1 LVRIFE
7 STQIQLAMSVTF
19 LDNAATTP
27 LEPRV
32 KEEMVRMMDNFGNPS
47 STHVSGRGAK
57 IEVEVV
63 RKRIAQKI
71 GAEPGEI
78 FFTSGGTEA
87 DNMALFCS
95 VRDLGVKRIIT
106 TTIEHHAVGH
116 PVEFMVER
124 GEIEAVY
131 LSLNEFGDIDTAEL
145 ESLLQE
151 GPKTLV
157 SLMFA
162 NNEIGN
168 LHPVAEISALCQKY
182 NALFHSDTVQAM
194 GHLPISVK
202 DVHYDFLT
210 CSAHKIHG
218 PKGVGFAYVRS
229 GLKIK
234 PLIQG
239 GAQERNM
246 RAGTEN
252 TIGICA
258 LGKAFEIAN
267 EEMAEDQKRIES
279 LKTKV
284 IQEVQKIVPGVKFF
298 GRSAEL
304 DKSLYTVLSIAF
316 PKTNNDMLTFSF
328 DIKGISVSGGSA
340 CTSGSNQGS
349 HVIRALGDWTADYQP
364 VRVSFSKFNTEE
376 CINRFLG
383 ALREIYAEHTVA

>member
-1 LVRIFE
+1 MGVI
-7 STQIQLAMSVTF
+7 F

-32 KEEMVRMMDNFGNPS
+32 KQEMIRMMENFGNPS
-47 STHVSGRGAK
+47 STHLSGRGAK
-57 IEVEVV
+57 VEVEVV
-63 RKRIAQKI
+63 RKRIAKTI
-71 GAEPGEI
+71 GAQPSEI

-95 VRDLGVKRIIT
+95 VRDLGVERIIT

-116 PVEFMVER
+116 PVEFMAGR
-124 GEIEAVY
+124 GEVEAEY
-131 LSLNEFGDIDTAEL
+131 LSINEHGDIDLGEL
-145 ESLLQE
+145 EALLKD

-168 LHPVAEISALCQKY
+168 LNPVDEIGALCQKY
-182 NALFHSDTVQAM
+182 DALFHSDTVQAM
-194 GHLPISVK
+194 GHLPINVSETP
-202 DVHYDFLT
+202 YDFLT

-218 PKGVGFAYVRS
+218 PKGVGFAYVRA
-229 GLKIK
+229 GLKIN

-258 LGKAFEIAN
+258 LGKAFEVATS
-267 EEMAEDQKRIES
+267 EMSEDRKKVEG
-279 LKTKV
+279 LKKY
-284 IQEVQKIVPGVKFF
+284 IIDEIKSIVPEVRFF

-316 PKTNNDMLTFSF
+316 PKTENEMLTFTL
-328 DIKGISVSGGSA
+328 DMKGINISGGSA

-364 VRVSFSKFNTEE
+364 VRVSFSKFNTKE
-376 CINRFLG
+376 CAEGFLN
-383 ALREIYAEHTVA
+383 AVREIFAVKQEA

>member
-1 LVRIFE
+1 MGVI
-7 STQIQLAMSVTF
+7 F

-32 KEEMVRMMDNFGNPS
+32 KDEMIRMMDNFGNPS
-47 STHVSGRGAK
+47 STHLSGRGAK
-57 IEVEVV
+57 VEVEVV
-63 RKRIAQKI
+63 RKRIAKSI

-95 VRDLGVKRIIT
+95 VRDLGVQRIIT
-106 TTIEHHAVGH
+106 TKIEHHAVGH

-124 GEIEAVY
+124 GEVEAAY
-131 LSLNEFGDIDTAEL
+131 LAVDAKGDIDLNEL
-145 ESLLQE
+145 ESLLKD

-168 LHPVAEISALCQKY
+168 LNPVAEISVLCKKY
-182 NALFHSDTVQAM
+182 EALFHSDTVQAM
-194 GHLPISVK
+194 GHLPINVNK
-202 DVHYDFLT
+202 VTYDFLT

-218 PKGVGFAYVRS
+218 PKGIGFAYVRS

-239 GAQERNM
+239 GAQERNL

-258 LGKAFEIAN
+258 LGKAFAIAT
-267 EEMAEDQKRIES
+267 EEMAEDQKHVEA
-279 LKTKV
+279 LKQYV
-284 IQEVQKIVPGVKFF
+284 IDGVKAVVPGVKFF

-304 DKSLYTVLSIAF
+304 DRSLYTVLSIAI
-316 PKTNNDMLTFSF
+316 PNTGNDMLTFTM
-328 DIKGISVSGGSA
+328 DMKGINVSGGSA

-349 HVIRALGDWTADYQP
+349 HVIRALGEWTSGYQP
-364 VRVSFSKFNTEE
+364 VRVSFSKFNTKDCVEG
-376 CINRFLG
+376 FLN
-383 ALREIYAEHTVA
+383 ALKELYAETPAHV

>member
-1 LVRIFE
+1 
-7 STQIQLAMSVTF
+7 
-19 LDNAATTP
+19 
-27 LEPRV
+27 
-32 KEEMVRMMDNFGNPS
+32 MMENFGNPS
-47 STHVSGRGAK
+47 STHISGRGAK
-57 IEVEVV
+57 VEVEVV
-63 RKRIAQKI
+63 RKRIAQTI
-71 GAEPGEI
+71 GAQPSEI

-124 GEIEAVY
+124 GEVEAAY
-131 LSLNEFGDIDTAEL
+131 LSVNEHGDIDLNEL
-145 ESLLQE
+145 EALLKQ

-168 LHPVAEISALCQKY
+168 LNPVDEIGALCQQY
-182 NALFHSDTVQAM
+182 DALFHSDTVQAM
-194 GHLPISVK
+194 GHLPINVSETP
-202 DVHYDFLT
+202 YDFLT

-218 PKGVGFAYVRS
+218 PKGIGFAYVRS

-258 LGKAFEIAN
+258 LGKAFEIATA
-267 EEMAEDQKRIES
+267 EMAEDQKKVEA
-279 LKTKV
+279 LKQH
-284 IQEVQKIVPGVKFF
+284 IIDEVQAIVPGVRFF
-298 GRSAEL
+298 GRSSEL

-316 PKTNNDMLTFSF
+316 PKSNNDMLTFSL
-328 DIKGISVSGGSA
+328 DMKGINVSGGSA

-349 HVIRALGDWTADYQP
+349 HVIRALGDWTSEYQP
-364 VRVSFSKFNTEE
+364 VRVSFSKFNTKE
-376 CINRFLG
+376 CAEGFLN
-383 ALREIYAEHTVA
+383 AVREIYAVQEEA

>member
-1 LVRIFE
+1 MGVI
-7 STQIQLAMSVTF
+7 F

-32 KEEMVRMMDNFGNPS
+32 KEEMIRMMDNFGNPS

-57 IEVEVV
+57 VEVEVV
-63 RKRIAQKI
+63 RKRIAKTI
-71 GAEPGEI
+71 GAQPSEI

-124 GEIEAVY
+124 GEVEAAY
-131 LSLNEFGDIDTAEL
+131 LSVNEQGDIDLKEL
-145 ESLLQE
+145 EAFLKE

-168 LHPVAEISALCQKY
+168 LNPVNEIGALCKKY
-182 NALFHSDTVQAM
+182 DALFHSDTVQAM
-194 GHLPISVK
+194 GHLPINVSETP
-202 DVHYDFLT
+202 YDFLT

-218 PKGVGFAYVRS
+218 PKGVGFAFVRS

-258 LGKAFEIAN
+258 LGKAFEVATS
-267 EEMAEDQKRIES
+267 EMAEDQKKVES
-279 LKTKV
+279 LKQYIIDEIKS
-284 IQEVQKIVPGVKFF
+284 IVPGVKFF

-316 PKTNNDMLTFSF
+316 PKTENDMLTFTL
-328 DIKGISVSGGSA
+328 DMKGINVSGGSA

-349 HVIRALGDWTADYQP
+349 HVIRSLGEWTADYQP
-364 VRVSFSKFNTEE
+364 VRVSFSKFNTKE
-376 CINRFLG
+376 CAEGFLN
-383 ALREIYAEHTVA
+383 AVREIYAVKQEA

>member
-1 LVRIFE
+1 MGVI
-7 STQIQLAMSVTF
+7 F

-32 KEEMVRMMDNFGNPS
+32 KEEMIRMMDNFGNPS

-63 RKRIAQKI
+63 RKRIAKTI
-71 GAEPGEI
+71 GAEPSEI

-106 TTIEHHAVGH
+106 TTVEHHAVGH
-116 PVEFMVER
+116 PVEFMANR

-131 LSLNEFGDIDTAEL
+131 LSINEHGDIDLNEL
-145 ESLLQE
+145 EELLQT

-168 LHPVAEISALCQKY
+168 LNPVAEISALCQKHD
-182 NALFHSDTVQAM
+182 ALFHSDTVQAM
-194 GHLPISVK
+194 GHLPINVQE
-202 DVHYDFLT
+202 VHYDFLT

-218 PKGVGFAYVRS
+218 PKGVGFAYVRN

-252 TIGICA
+252 TIGICG
-258 LGKAFEIAN
+258 LGKAFEIATS
-267 EEMAEDQKRIES
+267 EMAEDQKRIEA
-279 LKTKV
+279 LKQRV
-284 IQEVQKIVPGVKFF
+284 IDDVKEIVPGVKFF

-304 DKSLYTVLSIAF
+304 ENSLYTVLSIAF
-316 PKTNNDMLTFSF
+316 PKTENDLLTFSF

-349 HVIRALGDWTADYQP
+349 HVIRALGEWTSEYQP
-364 VRVSFSKFNTEE
+364 VRVSFSKFNTEN
-376 CINRFLG
+376 CIEKFLG
-383 ALREIYAEHTVA
+383 ALKEIYKAPQAI

>member
-1 LVRIFE
+1 
-7 STQIQLAMSVTF
+7 MGVTF

-32 KEEMVRMMDNFGNPS
+32 REEMIRMMDNFGNPS

-57 IEVEVV
+57 VEVEVV
-63 RKRIAQKI
+63 RKRIAKAI
-71 GAEPGEI
+71 GAQSGEI

-116 PVEFMVER
+116 PVEFMEER

-131 LSLNEFGDIDTAEL
+131 LSVNEYGDIALEEL
-145 ESLLQE
+145 EEHLQH

-168 LHPVAEISALCQKY
+168 LNPVAEISALCQKY
-182 NALFHSDTVQAM
+182 DALFHSDTVQAM
-194 GHLPISVK
+194 GHLPINVQE
-202 DVHYDFLT
+202 VHYDFLT

-218 PKGVGFAYVRS
+218 PKGVGFAYVKS

-239 GAQERNM
+239 GAQERNL

-258 LGKAFEIAN
+258 LGKAFEIATN
-267 EEMAEDQKRIES
+267 EMGEDQRKIES
-279 LKTKV
+279 LKQRV
-284 IQEVQKIVPGVKFF
+284 ISEVKRIVPGVKFF

-304 DKSLYTVLSIAF
+304 DNSLYTVLSIAF
-316 PKTNNDMLTFSF
+316 PASSNDLLTFSF
-328 DIKGISVSGGSA
+328 DIKGINVSGGSA

-349 HVIRALGDWTADYQP
+349 HVIRSLGAWTADYQP
-364 VRVSFSKFNTEE
+364 VRVSFSKFNSEE
-376 CINRFLG
+376 CVDKFLG
-383 ALREIYAEHTVA
+383 ALEEIYASPQAV

>member
-1 LVRIFE
+1 MGVI
-7 STQIQLAMSVTF
+7 F

-32 KEEMVRMMDNFGNPS
+32 REEMIRMMDNFGNPS
-47 STHVSGRGAK
+47 STHLSGRGAK
-57 IEVEVV
+57 VEVEVV
-63 RKRIAQKI
+63 RKRISKI
-71 GAEPGEI
+71 LGAESGEI

-116 PVEFMVER
+116 PIEFMVER
-124 GEIEAVY
+124 GEVQVQY
-131 LSLNEFGDIDTAEL
+131 LTLNEYGDIDLVEL
-145 ESLLQE
+145 ENLLKN

-157 SLMFA
+157 SLMFS

-168 LHPVAEISALCQKY
+168 LYPVAKISTLCQKY
-182 NALFHSDTVQAM
+182 AALFHSDTVQAM
-194 GHLPISVK
+194 GHLPINVK

-218 PKGVGFAYVRS
+218 PKGIGFVYVKS
-229 GLKIK
+229 GLKVK
-234 PLIQG
+234 PFIQG
-239 GAQERNM
+239 GGQERNL

-258 LGKAFEIAN
+258 LGKAFEIATN
-267 EEMAEDQKRIES
+267 EMAQDQKKVEA
-279 LKTKV
+279 LKTRV
-284 IQEVQKIVPGVKFF
+284 IQEVQRIVPGVKFF

-316 PKTNNDMLTFSF
+316 PKTGNDMLTFSF
-328 DIKGISVSGGSA
+328 DMKGISVSGGSA

-349 HVIRALGDWTADYQP
+349 HVLRGLGAWTEDYQP
-364 VRVSFSKFNTEE
+364 VRVSFSKFNTQD
-376 CINRFLG
+376 CVTGFIQ
-383 ALREIYAEHTVA
+383 ALEEIYAITPAK

>member
-1 LVRIFE
+1 
-7 STQIQLAMSVTF
+7 M
-19 LDNAATTP
+19 DNAATTP

-32 KEEMVRMMDNFGNPS
+32 KDEMIRMMDNFGNPS
-47 STHVSGRGAK
+47 STHLSGRGAK
-57 IEVEVV
+57 VEVEVV
-63 RKRIAQKI
+63 RKRIAKSI
-71 GAEPGEI
+71 GAESGEI

-95 VRDLGVKRIIT
+95 VRDLGVQRIIT
-106 TTIEHHAVGH
+106 TKIEHHAVGH

-124 GEIEAVY
+124 GEVEAAY
-131 LSLNEFGDIDTAEL
+131 LAVDAKGDIDLNEL
-145 ESLLQE
+145 ESLLKD

-168 LHPVAEISALCQKY
+168 LNPVAEISVLCKKY
-182 NALFHSDTVQAM
+182 EALFHSDTVQAM
-194 GHLPISVK
+194 GHLPINVNK
-202 DVHYDFLT
+202 VTYDFLT

-218 PKGVGFAYVRS
+218 PKGIGFAYVRS

-239 GAQERNM
+239 GAQERNL

-258 LGKAFEIAN
+258 LGKAFAIAT
-267 EEMAEDQKRIES
+267 EEMAEDQKHVEA
-279 LKTKV
+279 LKQYV
-284 IQEVQKIVPGVKFF
+284 IDGVKAVVPGVKFF

-304 DKSLYTVLSIAF
+304 DRSLYTVLSIAI
-316 PKTNNDMLTFSF
+316 PNTGNDMLTFTM
-328 DIKGISVSGGSA
+328 DMKGINVSGGSA

-349 HVIRALGDWTADYQP
+349 HVIRALGEWTSGYQP
-364 VRVSFSKFNTEE
+364 VRVSFSKFNTKDCVEG
-376 CINRFLG
+376 FLS
-383 ALREIYAEHTVA
+383 ALKELYAETPAHV

>member
-1 LVRIFE
+1 MGVI
-7 STQIQLAMSVTF
+7 F

-63 RKRIAQKI
+63 RKRIAQQI

-95 VRDLGVKRIIT
+95 VRDLGVQRIIS

-116 PVEFMVER
+116 PIEFMVKR
-124 GEIEAVY
+124 GEVEAVY
-131 LSLNEFGDIDTAEL
+131 LGVNEYGDIDLAQL
-145 ESLLQE
+145 EEFLKE
-151 GPKTLV
+151 EPKTLV
-157 SLMFA
+157 SLMYA

-168 LHPVAEISALCQKY
+168 LHPVGEISALCQKY
-182 NALFHSDTVQAM
+182 GALFHSDTVQAM

-202 DVHYDFLT
+202 DIHYDFLT

-252 TIGICA
+252 TIGICG
-258 LGKAFEIAN
+258 LGKAFEIATSEM
-267 EEMAEDQKRIES
+267 EEDKKRVEA
-279 LKTKV
+279 LKSRV
-284 IQEVQKIVPGVKFF
+284 IKEVQDIVPGVRFF
-298 GRSAEL
+298 GRSSEL
-304 DKSLYTVLSIAF
+304 ENSLYTVLSIAF
-316 PKTNNDMLTFSF
+316 PKTDNDMLTFSF

-349 HVIRALGDWTADYQP
+349 HVIRALGEWTKEYQP
-364 VRVSFSKFNTEE
+364 VRVSFSKFNTED
-376 CINRFLG
+376 CIEGFLG
-383 ALREIYAEHTVA
+383 ALKEIYAKHPIA

>member
-1 LVRIFE
+1 MGVI
-7 STQIQLAMSVTF
+7 F

-32 KEEMVRMMDNFGNPS
+32 KEEMIRMMENFGNPS
-47 STHVSGRGAK
+47 STHISGRGAK
-57 IEVEVV
+57 VEVEVV
-63 RKRIAQKI
+63 RKRIAQTI
-71 GAEPGEI
+71 GAQPSEI

-124 GEIEAVY
+124 GEVEATY
-131 LSLNEFGDIDTAEL
+131 LSVNEHGDIDLNEL
-145 ESLLQE
+145 EALLKQ

-168 LHPVAEISALCQKY
+168 LNPVDEIGALCQKY
-182 NALFHSDTVQAM
+182 DALFHSDTVQAM
-194 GHLPISVK
+194 GHLPINVSETP
-202 DVHYDFLT
+202 YDFLT

-218 PKGVGFAYVRS
+218 PKGIGFAYVRS

-258 LGKAFEIAN
+258 LGKAFEIATA
-267 EEMAEDQKRIES
+267 EMAEDQKKVEG
-279 LKTKV
+279 LKQH
-284 IQEVQKIVPGVKFF
+284 IIDEVQAIVPGVRFF
-298 GRSAEL
+298 GRSSEL
-304 DKSLYTVLSIAF
+304 DRSLYTVLSIAF
-316 PKTNNDMLTFSF
+316 PKSNNDMLTFSL
-328 DIKGISVSGGSA
+328 DMKGINVSGGSA

-349 HVIRALGDWTADYQP
+349 HVIRALGDWTSEYQP
-364 VRVSFSKFNTEE
+364 VRVSFSKFNTKE
-376 CINRFLG
+376 CAEGFLN
-383 ALREIYAEHTVA
+383 AVREIYAVEKEA

>member
-1 LVRIFE
+1 
-7 STQIQLAMSVTF
+7 M
-19 LDNAATTP
+19 
-27 LEPRV
+27 
-32 KEEMVRMMDNFGNPS
+32 
-47 STHVSGRGAK
+47 
-57 IEVEVV
+57 EVEVV
-63 RKRIAQKI
+63 RKRIANTL
-71 GAEPGEI
+71 GAQPSEI

-95 VRDLGVKRIIT
+95 VRDLGVKRIIST
-106 TTIEHHAVGH
+106 EIEHHAVGH
-116 PVEFMVER
+116 PIEFMAER
-124 GEIEAVY
+124 GEVEAVY
-131 LSLNEFGDIDTAEL
+131 LGLNEHGDIDLEEL
-145 ESLLQE
+145 ESALQE

-168 LHPVAEISALCQKY
+168 LYPIDDISALCKKY
-182 NALFHSDTVQAM
+182 DALFHSDTVQAM
-194 GHLPISVK
+194 GHLPINVRSTPF
-202 DVHYDFLT
+202 DFLT

-258 LGKAFEIAN
+258 LGKAFEIATS
-267 EEMAEDQKRIES
+267 EMAEDQKKIEE
-279 LKTKV
+279 LKQYV
-284 IQEVQKIVPGVKFF
+284 IDEVRNIVPGVRFF
-298 GRSAEL
+298 GRSGEL

-316 PKTNNDMLTFSF
+316 PRTDNEMLTFAL
-328 DIKGISVSGGSA
+328 DMKGINVSGGSA

-349 HVIRALGDWTADYQP
+349 HVLRGLGAWTADYQP
-364 VRVSFSKFNTEE
+364 VRVSFSKFNSKDCVEGF
-376 CINRFLG
+376 IQ
-383 ALREIYAEHTVA
+383 AVRELYA

>member
-1 LVRIFE
+1 
-7 STQIQLAMSVTF
+7 MSVIF

-32 KEEMVRMMDNFGNPS
+32 KDEMIRMMENFGNPS
-47 STHVSGRGAK
+47 STHLSGRSAK
-57 IEVEVV
+57 VEVEIV
-63 RKRIAQKI
+63 RKRIAKAI
-71 GAEPGEI
+71 GALPSEI

-95 VRDLGVKRIIT
+95 VRDLGIKRIIT
-106 TTIEHHAVGH
+106 TPIEHHAVGH
-116 PVEFMVER
+116 PVEFMAER
-124 GEIEAVY
+124 GEIDASY
-131 LSLNEFGDIDTAEL
+131 LSVNEHGDIDLGEL
-145 ESLLQE
+145 ENLLKE

-168 LHPVAEISALCQKY
+168 FNPVKEIGDLCKQY
-182 NALFHSDTVQAM
+182 GALFHSDTVQAM
-194 GHLPISVK
+194 GHLPINVV
-202 DVHYDFLT
+202 DTQYDFLT

-239 GAQERNM
+239 GAQERSM

-258 LGKAFEIAN
+258 LGKAFELALD
-267 EEMAEDQKRIES
+267 EMAEDQKKVEG
-279 LKTKV
+279 LKQYIIK
-284 IQEVQKIVPGVKFF
+284 EVQSIVPGVKFF
-298 GRSAEL
+298 GRSGEL

-316 PKTNNDMLTFSF
+316 PKSNNEMLTFAL
-328 DIKGISVSGGSA
+328 DIKGVNVSGGSA
-340 CTSGSNQGS
+340 CNSGSSQGS
-349 HVIRALGDWTADYQP
+349 HVIRALGSWTTDYQP
-364 VRVSFSKFNTEE
+364 VRVSMSKFNTKA
-376 CINRFLG
+376 CADGFLN
-383 ALREIYAEHTVA
+383 AVREIYTAQVEG

>member
-1 LVRIFE
+1 MGVI
-7 STQIQLAMSVTF
+7 F

-32 KEEMVRMMDNFGNPS
+32 KEEMIRMMDNFGNPS

-63 RKRIAQKI
+63 RKRIAKTI
-71 GAEPGEI
+71 GAEPSEI

-95 VRDLGVKRIIT
+95 VRDLGVKRIIS

-116 PVEFMVER
+116 PVEFMAER

-131 LSLNEFGDIDTAEL
+131 LSVNEYGDIDLNEL
-145 ESLLQE
+145 ERLLQA

-168 LHPVAEISALCQKY
+168 LNPVAEISALCQKY
-182 NALFHSDTVQAM
+182 DALFHSDTVQAM
-194 GHLPISVK
+194 GHLPINVQE
-202 DVHYDFLT
+202 VHYDFLT

-218 PKGVGFAYVRS
+218 PKGVGFAYVRN

-252 TIGICA
+252 TIGICG
-258 LGKAFEIAN
+258 LGKAFEIATS
-267 EEMAEDQKRIES
+267 EMAEDQKRIEA
-279 LKTKV
+279 LKQRV
-284 IQEVQKIVPGVKFF
+284 IDQVKEIVPGVRFF

-316 PKTNNDMLTFSF
+316 PKTENDLLTFSF

-349 HVIRALGDWTADYQP
+349 HVIRALGEWTSDYQP
-364 VRVSFSKFNTEE
+364 VRVSFSKFNTEN
-376 CINRFLG
+376 CIEKFLD
-383 ALREIYAEHTVA
+383 ALKEIYKAPQAI

>member
-1 LVRIFE
+1 MGVI
-7 STQIQLAMSVTF
+7 F

-32 KEEMVRMMDNFGNPS
+32 REEMVRMMDNFGNPS
-47 STHVSGRGAK
+47 STHLSGRGAK
-57 IEVEVV
+57 VEVEVV
-63 RKRIAQKI
+63 RKRIANTL
-71 GAEPGEI
+71 GAQPSEI

-95 VRDLGVKRIIT
+95 VRDLGVQRIIST
-106 TTIEHHAVGH
+106 EIEHHAVGH
-116 PVEFMVER
+116 PIEFMAER
-124 GEIEAVY
+124 GEVEAVY
-131 LSLNEFGDIDTAEL
+131 LGLNEHGDIDLNEL
-145 ESLLQE
+145 ESLLKE

-168 LHPVAEISALCQKY
+168 LYPVDDIAILCKKY
-182 NALFHSDTVQAM
+182 DALFHSDTVQAM
-194 GHLPISVK
+194 GHLPINVSATPF
-202 DVHYDFLT
+202 DFLT

-258 LGKAFEIAN
+258 LGKAFEIATS
-267 EEMAEDQKRIES
+267 EMAEDQKKIEG
-279 LKTKV
+279 LKQYV
-284 IQEVQKIVPGVKFF
+284 IDEVRNIVPDVRFF
-298 GRSAEL
+298 GRSSEL
-304 DKSLYTVLSIAF
+304 DKSLYTVLNIAF
-316 PKTNNDMLTFSF
+316 PRTDNEMLTFAL
-328 DIKGISVSGGSA
+328 DMKGINVSGGSA
-340 CTSGSNQGS
+340 CTSGANQGS
-349 HVIRALGDWTADYQP
+349 HVLRGLGAWTADYQP
-364 VRVSFSKFNTEE
+364 VRVSFSKFNSKDCVEGF
-376 CINRFLG
+376 IQ
-383 ALREIYAEHTVA
+383 AVRELYA

>member
-1 LVRIFE
+1 MEVI
-7 STQIQLAMSVTF
+7 F

-32 KEEMVRMMDNFGNPS
+32 KDEMVRMMENFGNPS
-47 STHVSGRGAK
+47 STHISGRGAK
-57 IEVEVV
+57 VEVEVV
-63 RKRIAQKI
+63 RKRIAQRLE
-71 GAEPGEI
+71 AEPGEI

-124 GEIEAVY
+124 GEVEAAY
-131 LSLNEFGDIDTAEL
+131 LSVNEFGDIDLAEL
-145 ESLLQE
+145 EALLKN

-168 LHPVAEISALCQKY
+168 LNPVKEISALCKAHG
-182 NALFHSDTVQAM
+182 ALFHSDTVQAM

-202 DVHYDFLT
+202 EVGYDFLT

-252 TIGICA
+252 TIGIVA
-258 LGKAFEIAN
+258 LGKAFEIATT
-267 EEMAEDQKRIES
+267 EMAEDQKKVEV
-279 LKTKV
+279 LKQRV
-284 IQEVQKIVPGVKFF
+284 IDGVKRIVPNVKFF

-316 PKTNNDMLTFSF
+316 PKSANDMLTFSF
-328 DIKGISVSGGSA
+328 DMKGINVSGGSA

-349 HVIRALGDWTADYQP
+349 HVIRALGDWTANYQP
-364 VRVSFSKFNTEE
+364 VRVSFSKFNTED
-376 CINRFLG
+376 CVDRFLNV
-383 ALREIYAEHTVA
+383 LEEIYSPF

>member
-1 LVRIFE
+1 
-7 STQIQLAMSVTF
+7 
-19 LDNAATTP
+19 
-27 LEPRV
+27 
-32 KEEMVRMMDNFGNPS
+32 MMDNFGNPS

-57 IEVEVV
+57 VEVEVV
-63 RKRIAQKI
+63 RKRIAKII
-71 GAEPGEI
+71 GAQPSEI

-124 GEIEAVY
+124 GEVEAVY
-131 LSLNEFGDIDTAEL
+131 LSVNEHGDINLVEL
-145 ESLLQE
+145 ESLLKE

-168 LHPVAEISALCQKY
+168 LYPVNEIGALCQKY
-182 NALFHSDTVQAM
+182 DALFHSDTVQAM
-194 GHLPISVK
+194 GHLHINVSETP
-202 DVHYDFLT
+202 YDFLT

-218 PKGVGFAYVRS
+218 PKGVGFAFVRS

-258 LGKAFEIAN
+258 LGKAFEVATS
-267 EEMAEDQKRIES
+267 EMVEDQKKVET
-279 LKTKV
+279 LKQYIIDEIKS
-284 IQEVQKIVPGVKFF
+284 IVPGVKFF

-316 PKTNNDMLTFSF
+316 PKTDNDMLTFTL
-328 DIKGISVSGGSA
+328 DMKGINVSGGSA

-349 HVIRALGDWTADYQP
+349 HVIRALGEWTADYQP
-364 VRVSFSKFNTEE
+364 VRVSFSKFNTMDCAEG
-376 CINRFLG
+376 FLS
-383 ALREIYAEHTVA
+383 AVREIYAVQQEV

>member
-1 LVRIFE
+1 MGVI
-7 STQIQLAMSVTF
+7 F

-32 KEEMVRMMDNFGNPS
+32 KEEMIRMMDNFGNPS

-57 IEVEVV
+57 VEVEVV
-63 RKRIAQKI
+63 RKRIAKII
-71 GAEPGEI
+71 GAQPSEI

-95 VRDLGVKRIIT
+95 VRDLGVERIIT

-124 GEIEAVY
+124 GEVEAVY
-131 LSLNEFGDIDTAEL
+131 LSVNEHGDIDLAEL
-145 ESLLQE
+145 ESLLKE

-168 LHPVAEISALCQKY
+168 LHPVNEIGVLCQKY
-182 NALFHSDTVQAM
+182 HALFHSDTVQAM
-194 GHLPISVK
+194 GHLHINVSETP
-202 DVHYDFLT
+202 YDFLT

-218 PKGVGFAYVRS
+218 PKGVGFAFVRS

-258 LGKAFEIAN
+258 LGKAFEVATS
-267 EEMAEDQKRIES
+267 EMSEDQKKVEA
-279 LKTKV
+279 LKQYIIDEIKS
-284 IQEVQKIVPGVKFF
+284 IVPGVKFF

-316 PKTNNDMLTFSF
+316 PKTDNDMLTFTL
-328 DIKGISVSGGSA
+328 DMKGINVSGGSA

-349 HVIRALGDWTADYQP
+349 HVIRALGPWTADYQP
-364 VRVSFSKFNTEE
+364 VRVSFSKFNSKD
-376 CINRFLG
+376 CADGFLS
-383 ALREIYAEHTVA
+383 AVREIYAVQQEA

>member
-1 LVRIFE
+1 MGVI
-7 STQIQLAMSVTF
+7 F

-63 RKRIAQKI
+63 RKRIAKQI

-95 VRDLGVKRIIT
+95 VRDLGVKRIIS

-116 PVEFMVER
+116 PIEFMVER
-124 GEIEAVY
+124 GEVEAVY
-131 LSLNEFGDIDTAEL
+131 LNVNEHGDIDLAQL
-145 ESLLQE
+145 EKLLQN

-168 LHPVAEISALCQKY
+168 LNPVAEISALCQKY
-182 NALFHSDTVQAM
+182 DALFHSDTVQAM
-194 GHLPISVK
+194 GHLPISVQ

-218 PKGVGFAYVRS
+218 PKGVGFAYVKS
-229 GLKIK
+229 GLRIK

-252 TIGICA
+252 TIGICG
-258 LGKAFEIAN
+258 LGKAFEIATS
-267 EEMAEDQKRIES
+267 EMAEDQKRIEA
-279 LKTKV
+279 LKTRV
-284 IQEVQKIVPGVKFF
+284 IREVEDIVPGVKFF

-316 PKTNNDMLTFSF
+316 PKTDNDMLTFSF

-349 HVIRALGDWTADYQP
+349 HVIRALGDWTAEYQP
-364 VRVSFSKFNTEE
+364 VRVSFSKFNTEK
-376 CINRFLG
+376 CIEGFLG
-383 ALREIYAEHTVA
+383 ALKELYSKEPTV

>member
-1 LVRIFE
+1 MGVI
-7 STQIQLAMSVTF
+7 F

-32 KEEMVRMMDNFGNPS
+32 REEMIRMMDNFGNPS
-47 STHVSGRGAK
+47 STHLSGRGAK
-57 IEVEVV
+57 VEVEVV
-63 RKRIAQKI
+63 RKRISKI
-71 GAEPGEI
+71 LGAESGEI

-116 PVEFMVER
+116 PIEFMVER
-124 GEIEAVY
+124 GEVQVQY
-131 LSLNEFGDIDTAEL
+131 LTLNEYGDIDLIEL
-145 ESLLQE
+145 ENLLKN

-157 SLMFA
+157 SLMFS

-168 LHPVAEISALCQKY
+168 LYPVAQISTLCQKY

-194 GHLPISVK
+194 GHLPINVK

-218 PKGVGFAYVRS
+218 PKGIGFVYVKS
-229 GLKIK
+229 GLKVK
-234 PLIQG
+234 PFIQG
-239 GAQERNM
+239 GGQERNL

-258 LGKAFEIAN
+258 LGKAFEIATN
-267 EEMAEDQKRIES
+267 EMAQDQKKVEA
-279 LKTKV
+279 LKTRV
-284 IQEVQKIVPGVKFF
+284 IQEVQRIVPGVKFF

-316 PKTNNDMLTFSF
+316 PKTGNDMLTFSF
-328 DIKGISVSGGSA
+328 DMKGISVSGGSA

-349 HVIRALGDWTADYQP
+349 HVLRGLGAWTEDYQP
-364 VRVSFSKFNTEE
+364 VRVSFSKFNTQD
-376 CINRFLG
+376 CVTGFIQ
-383 ALREIYAEHTVA
+383 ALEEIYAITPAK